1 MRNLKRALSVALASV
16 MVTAM
21 TLVGAG
27 AVSINDFSDSADIVN
42 QEAVTVLATLG
53 VITGKDDGS
62 YDPAGTITRGEMS
75 TIICRV
81 LNSGK
86 DPVLGEFVN
95 NTYSDTAS
103 HWAKSYIEYCTTL
116 GIVAGK
122 GDGTFD
128 PNGEVTVSE
137 AAKMVLVALGYNAAI
152 EGYTGGTWQI
162 NVDAR
167 ANRLGLYDAMAYTN
181 TSTALTRDNAAQ
193 MLYNALDCDK
203 VEYEYVLDT
212 TNGALTGTTQIKSD
226 STLGTLLEEEFNA
239 VKVEGVVVA
248 NEVANLSTNG
258 ALDEN
263 RTRIRVTNY
272 DDQEY
277 YGNSDGTKAVDFATT
292 TGMDELGRSVMMYVK
307 KNTTSTRAEVLG
319 SVILSQDNN
328 VVTDYSSDPIAD
340 VADDNNMDLD
350 NTDTLVAVNY
360 GSADNYGDYTDL
372 KTAGV
377 EKILIDNDDDSEVDY
392 VLMNEYRFGKVTSY
406 VSSGDGSIAV
416 NVGDSTFTSD
426 DADDVVGFENVARND
441 YVIAIEVGG
450 KLYVEQAETV
460 TGTLDAWKTNKA
472 GDTTK
477 LTVDGEEYNVSHI
490 TGYTGS
496 TDVIKAAKEYDD
508 TYLDIEATFYMTK
521 GGYIAAVGE
530 VDENAYNYALVLATG
545 TNGLEDR
552 VRVALSDGTVS
563 TYDFV
568 TTGNA
573 EDDPKVGEVYR
584 YTMTS
589 DGDIRLSKNTIN
601 NNGDAEGGSA
611 LGDVTFEKGKTTIK
625 AGSSTYYASANT
637 PFFYVGMNDTD
648 WGNATD
654 NNSGTTPN
662 DIDSDVVNVYT
673 GYANAPDL
681 DNTKDITAKVYVR
694 DGDANGDRA
703 SGSRVGAVVF
713 YGDADLATNK
723 VDNVLYLDSII
734 SRTSSYTNAW
744 VFLND
749 SAERQQVK
757 LDGNYYAS
765 DEGVSYTW
773 TQNPDGTYDIKTV
786 PAGNEA
792 KNVTVSD
799 TSATT
804 FVANNVEYV
813 ITNETLIVDDSYYM
827 DTATGEL
834 GAGPNE
840 GDVLKSVV
848 FNNDNEAVMIVV
860 ANTEP
865 GSPVPTSVTATAGA
879 ATIEDGGVVATV
891 AATGTGTLS
900 YQWYK
905 AAGATP
911 AAGDTK
917 LTNGA
922 QYTGVDTATLNVAA
936 NVLTAGD
943 NYFYCAVTNTESGK
957 PVSTAVNSN
966 VINLNLTAAPQAVT
980 VNADKNTYGTGS
992 NVEFYL
998 DDVKV
1003 TTINE
1008 GLSNVRF
1015 DAQSGQTLVIRD
1027 TDWTDGDVVMI
1038 GDKTLTVDANQSVN
1052 LGEIPS
1058 EGLTLGELFE
1068 VGLDTI
1074 SSSASVTY
1082 TANKA
1087 FVESGKDVT
1096 LTLTTSGTA
1105 TQNEAV
1111 TFTGATVANET
1122 GAIVVDDTNVIVVPT
1137 GDATGTVELTVSA
1150 VSADTQITGTAV
1162 QAFAIDDI
1170 TVDTATGSP
1179 TMGGASVTAEIID
1192 GPEYV
1197 YGTVNETFTVR
1208 LTTADAT
1215 LTGGTNGTTVT
1226 FSVTAGGVTVTPVS
1240 AQPAFG
1246 ANADIGSVVEIELTI
1261 SGSVS
1266 ADVEITAEINDAT

>member
-1 MRNLKRALSVALASV
+1 MRNLKRALSLALASV
-16 MVTAM
+16 MVASM
-21 TLVGAG
+21 TLIGAG

-42 QEAVTVLATLG
+42 TEAVTVLATLG

-75 TIICRV
+75 TIISRV

-258 ALDEN
+258 SLDEN

-360 GSADNYGDYTDL
+360 GSADNYGDYTDP

-416 NVGDSTFTSD
+416 NVGDTSFTAD
-426 DADDVVGFENVARND
+426 DTDDVVGFENVARND

-460 TGTLDAWKTNKA
+460 TGNLDAYKTNSA
-472 GDTTK
+472 TPALTTK

-496 TDVIKAAKEYDD
+496 TDVIKAAKEYGAA
-508 TYLDIEATFYMTK
+508 YLDVEATFYLTK

-545 TNGLEDR
+545 TTGLEDR
-552 VRVALSDGTVS
+552 VRVALSDGTVA

-573 EDDPKVGEVYR
+573 EDEPKIGNVYR
-584 YTMTS
+584 YTITS
-589 DGDIRLSKNTIN
+589 SGDIRLSKIANNTSTVRSMD
-601 NNGDAEGGSA
+601 DADTDEGFS
-611 LGDVTFEKGKTTIK
+611 KGKTTIRVTSQ
-625 AGSSTYYASANT
+625 AGGSENFYASANT
-637 PFFYVGMNDTD
+637 AFFYVGISGGD
-648 WGNATD
+648 WNSLGDPNGNGGINT
-654 NNSGTTPN
+654 
-662 DIDSDVVNVYT
+662 IDSDSVNVYT
-673 GYANAPDL
+673 GYNNAPDL
-681 DNTKDITAKVYVR
+681 NIPT
-694 DGDANGDRA
+694 G
-703 SGSRVGAVVF
+703 GSLWAALYTRTEDSNSVGAVVF
-713 YGDADLATNK
+713 YGDANLASNK

-749 SAERQQVK
+749 SAERQQVR
-757 LDGNYYAS
+757 LDGDFDAS
-765 DEGVSYTW
+765 YEGASYTW
-773 TQNPDGTYDIKTV
+773 SQNPDGTYDIDTV
-786 PAGNEA
+786 PSGNEVN
-792 KNVTVSD
+792 NVTVTG
-799 TSATT
+799 TSNTT
-804 FVANNVEYV
+804 FVAGGDEYV
-813 ITNETLIVDDSYYM
+813 ITDETLMVDDSYYA
-827 DTATGEL
+827 DPAYGEL

-840 GDVLKSVV
+840 DDVLKSVV
-848 FNNDNEAVMIVV
+848 FNDDNEAILIVV
-860 ANTEP
+860 ANEEP
-865 GSPVPTSVTATAGA
+865 ADPAVISTVTNADADDAVALTTAG
-879 ATIEDGGVVATV
+879 GTV
-891 AATGTGTLS
+891 DTVTSNTPTPDNRT
-900 YQWYK
+900 YQWYDADTNTALVEGTNFTGTK
-905 AAGATP
+905 TATLTAVNGIAADTYEVFCRVTNTDKNGNTNYKDSDIITVTVTAPEQVTLNYAGSGDFAVAISKTSAALVESPALSGYFVSIPEDAAQVVIMNKGSAWNENEQVTLGGVSKVVDSDGCITLTREELESLTDTNLDNATVEYLTQYEVGNGTSEAP
-911 AAGDTK
+911 AEEYTASGKVTLPEAATAAEDWQFVGWSDGTNLYAAGDE
-917 LTNGA
+917 
-922 QYTGVDTATLNVAA
+922 ATLNA
-936 NVLTAGD
+936 NATM
-943 NYFYCAVTNTESGK
+943 
-957 PVSTAVNSN
+957 TAVYFQKNAALDAS
-966 VINLNLTAAPQAVT
+966 ILATDSLTSVGNKF
-980 VNADKNTYGTGS
+980 VVGY
-992 NVEFYL
+992 
-998 DDVKV
+998 
-1003 TTINE
+1003 E
-1008 GLSNVRF
+1008 G
-1015 DAQSGQTLVIRD
+1015 
-1027 TDWTDGDVVMI
+1027 M
-1038 GDKTLTVDANQSVN
+1038 
-1052 LGEIPS
+1052 
-1058 EGLTLGELFE
+1058 
-1068 VGLDTI
+1068 
-1074 SSSASVTY
+1074 
-1082 TANKA
+1082 TA
-1087 FVESGKDVT
+1087 
-1096 LTLTTSGTA
+1096 LTA
-1105 TQNEAV
+1105 TQVSGTGMEV
-1111 TFTGATVANET
+1111 TFTKLAGSEVSA
-1122 GAIVVDDTNVIVVPT
+1122 PT
-1137 GDATGTVELTVSA
+1137 GTSTSVAYSDSKLAPTITEATTFTGLTSGDTVEIV
-1150 VSADTQITGTAV
+1150 
-1162 QAFAIDDI
+1162 
-1170 TVDTATGSP
+1170 
-1179 TMGGASVTAEIID
+1179 
-1192 GPEYV
+1192 
-1197 YGTVNETFTVR
+1197 
-1208 LTTADAT
+1208 
-1215 LTGGTNGTTVT
+1215 
-1226 FSVTAGGVTVTPVS
+1226 VTVTYEDAETS
-1240 AQPAFG
+1240 TFTT
-1246 ANADIGSVVEIELTI
+1246 ILTK
-1261 SGSVS
+1261 
-1266 ADVEITAEINDAT
+1266 A

>member
-1 MRNLKRALSVALASV
+1 MRNLKRALSLALASV
-16 MVTAM
+16 MVASM
-21 TLVGAG
+21 TLIGAG

-42 QEAVTVLATLG
+42 TEAVTVLATLG

-86 DPVLGEFVN
+86 DPVLGESVS

-128 PNGEVTVSE
+128 PNGDVTVAE

-152 EGYTGGTWQI
+152 EGYTGGNWQI

-167 ANRLGLYDAMAYTN
+167 ANRLGLYDALDYTN
-181 TSTALTRDNAAQ
+181 TSAVLTRDNAAQ

-212 TNGALTGTTQIKSD
+212 TNGTLSGATQIKSD
-226 STLGTLLEEEFNA
+226 STLGTLLEEEFDA

-248 NEVANLSTNG
+248 NEVANLSTTG
-258 ALDEN
+258 SLDEN

-277 YGNSDGTKAVDFATT
+277 YGNSEGTRTVDFATT
-292 TGMDELGRSVMMYVK
+292 TGMDELGRSVTMYVK

-319 SVILSQDNN
+319 SVILSEDNN
-328 VVTDYSSDPIAD
+328 VVTDYSSDSIAD

-360 GSADNYGDYTDL
+360 GSADNYGDYTDP
-372 KTAGV
+372 KTAGI
-377 EKILIDNDDDSEVDY
+377 EKILIDNNDDSEVDY

-834 GAGPNE
+834 SAGPNE

-860 ANTEP
+860 ANEEP
-865 GSPVPTSVTATAGA
+865 ADPAVISTVTNADADDAVALTTAGGTVDTVTSNTPTPDNRTYQWYDADTNTALVEGTNFTGTKTATLTAVNGIA
-879 ATIEDGGVVATV
+879 ADTYKVFCRVTNTDKNGNTNYKDSDTITVTVTVPETVLLNWTNETDFKVYADDAYSPLETIATRNGFGVELPEGISTISIQVDSGWDQYGQVELGGETYVVDENGCITLTMDQVNALASKTLDKTALTGSDYTAPVDVTLPASGLTV
-891 AATGTGTLS
+891 GWTFGDLVGTLNATGTVP
-900 YQWYK
+900 
-905 AAGATP
+905 AGADVTIKGLDGTYYVKT
-911 AAGDTK
+911 GDDSYAKEDNTEVS
-917 LTNGA
+917 
-922 QYTGVDTATLNVAA
+922 GVSGDLDLSKMYVKVAA
-936 NVLTAGD
+936 DVTIDETSVAGWPKD
-943 NYFYCAVTNTESGK
+943 SSSA
-957 PVSTAVNSN
+957 
-966 VINLNLTAAPQAVT
+966 
-980 VNADKNTYGTGS
+980 
-992 NVEFYL
+992 
-998 DDVKV
+998 DVKV
-1003 TTINE
+1003 TASVNGGEQYVEIGTGSVTVNVELTGTIDSGAQLSTAITGIFGAE
-1008 GLSNVRF
+1008 GADVSDTASKTVIDASSDNLHADVSSGVSLTLSNNT
-1015 DAQSGQTLVIRD
+1015 AA
-1027 TDWTDGDVVMI
+1027 DV
-1038 GDKTLTVDANQSVN
+1038 
-1052 LGEIPS
+1052 
-1058 EGLTLGELFE
+1058 
-1068 VGLDTI
+1068 TI
-1074 SSSASVTY
+1074 
-1082 TANKA
+1082 
-1087 FVESGKDVT
+1087 T
-1096 LTLTTSGTA
+1096 LTLT
-1105 TQNEAV
+1105 
-1111 TFTGATVANET
+1111 
-1122 GAIVVDDTNVIVVPT
+1122 
-1137 GDATGTVELTVSA
+1137 
-1150 VSADTQITGTAV
+1150 
-1162 QAFAIDDI
+1162 
-1170 TVDTATGSP
+1170 
-1179 TMGGASVTAEIID
+1179 GG
-1192 GPEYV
+1192 
-1197 YGTVNETFTVR
+1197 
-1208 LTTADAT
+1208 
-1215 LTGGTNGTTVT
+1215 
-1226 FSVTAGGVTVTPVS
+1226 
-1240 AQPAFG
+1240 
-1246 ANADIGSVVEIELTI
+1246 NA
-1261 SGSVS
+1261 
-1266 ADVEITAEINDAT
+1266 

>member
-1 MRNLKRALSVALASV
+1 MRNLKRALSLALASV
-16 MVTAM
+16 MVASM
-21 TLVGAG
+21 TLIGAG

-42 QEAVTVLATLG
+42 TEAVTVLATLG

-86 DPVLGEFVN
+86 DPVLGESVS

-128 PNGEVTVSE
+128 PNGDVTVAE

-152 EGYTGGTWQI
+152 EGYTGGNWQI

-167 ANRLGLYDAMAYTN
+167 ANRLGLYDALDYTN
-181 TSTALTRDNAAQ
+181 TSAVLTRDNAAQ

-212 TNGALTGTTQIKSD
+212 TNGTLSGATQIKSD
-226 STLGTLLEEEFNA
+226 STLGTLLEEEFDA

-360 GSADNYGDYTDL
+360 GSADNYGDYTDP

-834 GAGPNE
+834 SAGPNE

-860 ANTEP
+860 ANEEP
-865 GSPVPTSVTATAGA
+865 ADPAVISTVTNADADDAVALTTAGGTVDTVTSNTPTPDNRTYQWYDADTNTALVEGTNFTGTKTATLTAVNGIA
-879 ATIEDGGVVATV
+879 ADTYKVFCRVTNTDKNGNTNYKDSDTITVTVTVPETVLLNWTNETDFKVYADDAYSPLETIATRNGFGVELPEGISTISIQVDSGWDQYGQVELGGETYVVDENGCITLTMDQVNALASKTLDKTALTGSNYTAPIDVTLPASGLTV
-891 AATGTGTLS
+891 DWTFGTDLNGTLDATGTLP
-900 YQWYK
+900 
-905 AAGATP
+905 AGADVTIKGLDGTYYVKTG
-911 AAGDTK
+911 ATDYAKDDNTEVSGVSGDLDLSK
-917 LTNGA
+917 K
-922 QYTGVDTATLNVAA
+922 YVKVAA
-936 NVLTAGD
+936 DVTIDDSAVLGWPKD
-943 NYFYCAVTNTESGK
+943 S
-957 PVSTAVNSN
+957 SS
-966 VINLNLTAAPQAVT
+966 
-980 VNADKNTYGTGS
+980 S
-992 NVEFYL
+992 
-998 DDVKV
+998 DVKV
-1003 TTINE
+1003 T
-1008 GLSNVRF
+1008 
-1015 DAQSGQTLVIRD
+1015 A
-1027 TDWTDGDVVMI
+1027 
-1038 GDKTLTVDANQSVN
+1038 SVN
-1052 LGEIPS
+1052 SGEQYV
-1058 EGLTLGELFE
+1058 E
-1068 VGLDTI
+1068 VGTG
-1074 SSSASVTY
+1074 SVT
-1082 TANKA
+1082 
-1087 FVESGKDVT
+1087 VDVT
-1096 LTLTTSGTA
+1096 LTGTISGGTQLSTA
-1105 TQNEAV
+1105 
-1111 TFTGATVANET
+1111 
-1122 GAIVVDDTNVIVVPT
+1122 
-1137 GDATGTVELTVSA
+1137 
-1150 VSADTQITGTAV
+1150 ITGTFGAEGADV
-1162 QAFAIDDI
+1162 S
-1170 TVDTATGSP
+1170 DTASKTVID
-1179 TMGGASVTAEIID
+1179 ASSDDLHADVSSGVSLTLSNNTAADVTI
-1192 GPEYV
+1192 
-1197 YGTVNETFTVR
+1197 T
-1208 LTTADAT
+1208 LT
-1215 LTGGTNGTTVT
+1215 LTGG
-1226 FSVTAGGVTVTPVS
+1226 
-1240 AQPAFG
+1240 
-1246 ANADIGSVVEIELTI
+1246 NA
-1261 SGSVS
+1261 
-1266 ADVEITAEINDAT
+1266 

>member
-1 MRNLKRALSVALASV
+1 M
-16 MVTAM
+16 
-21 TLVGAG
+21 
-27 AVSINDFSDSADIVN
+27 
-42 QEAVTVLATLG
+42 
-53 VITGKDDGS
+53 
-62 YDPAGTITRGEMS
+62 
-75 TIICRV
+75 
-81 LNSGK
+81 
-86 DPVLGEFVN
+86 
-95 NTYSDTAS
+95 
-103 HWAKSYIEYCTTL
+103 
-116 GIVAGK
+116 
-122 GDGTFD
+122 
-128 PNGEVTVSE
+128 
-137 AAKMVLVALGYNAAI
+137 
-152 EGYTGGTWQI
+152 
-162 NVDAR
+162 
-167 ANRLGLYDAMAYTN
+167 
-181 TSTALTRDNAAQ
+181 
-193 MLYNALDCDK
+193 
-203 VEYEYVLDT
+203 
-212 TNGALTGTTQIKSD
+212 
-226 STLGTLLEEEFNA
+226 
-239 VKVEGVVVA
+239 
-248 NEVANLSTNG
+248 
-258 ALDEN
+258 
-263 RTRIRVTNY
+263 
-272 DDQEY
+272 
-277 YGNSDGTKAVDFATT
+277 DFATT

-360 GSADNYGDYTDL
+360 GSADNYGDYTDP

-834 GAGPNE
+834 SAGPNE

-860 ANTEP
+860 ANEEP
-865 GSPVPTSVTATAGA
+865 ADPAVISTVTNADADDAVALTTAGGTVDTVTSNTPTPDNRTYQWYDADTNTALVEGTNFTGTKTDTLTAVNGIA
-879 ATIEDGGVVATV
+879 ADTYKVFCRVTNTDKNGNTNYKDSDTITVTVTVPETVLLNWTNETDFKVYADDAYSPLETIATRNGFGVELPEGISTISIQVDSGWDQYGQVELGGETYVVDENGCITLTMDQVNALASKTLDKTALTGSDYTAPVDVTLPASGLTV
-891 AATGTGTLS
+891 DWTFGADLADTLDATGTIP
-900 YQWYK
+900 
-905 AAGATP
+905 AGADVTIKGLDGTYYVKTGDDSYAKEDNTEVSGVSGDLDLSKKYVKV
-911 AAGDTK
+911 AADVTID
-917 LTNGA
+917 
-922 QYTGVDTATLNVAA
+922 DTAV
-936 NVLTAGD
+936 VGWPKD
-943 NYFYCAVTNTESGK
+943 SS
-957 PVSTAVNSN
+957 ST
-966 VINLNLTAAPQAVT
+966 
-980 VNADKNTYGTGS
+980 
-992 NVEFYL
+992 
-998 DDVKV
+998 DVKV
-1003 TTINE
+1003 TASVNSGEQYVEIGTGSVTVNVELTGTIDSGAQLSTAIAGTFGAE
-1008 GLSNVRF
+1008 GADVSDTASKTVIDASSDDLHADVSSGVSLTLSNNT
-1015 DAQSGQTLVIRD
+1015 AA
-1027 TDWTDGDVVMI
+1027 DV
-1038 GDKTLTVDANQSVN
+1038 
-1052 LGEIPS
+1052 
-1058 EGLTLGELFE
+1058 
-1068 VGLDTI
+1068 TI
-1074 SSSASVTY
+1074 
-1082 TANKA
+1082 
-1087 FVESGKDVT
+1087 T
-1096 LTLTTSGTA
+1096 LTLT
-1105 TQNEAV
+1105 
-1111 TFTGATVANET
+1111 
-1122 GAIVVDDTNVIVVPT
+1122 
-1137 GDATGTVELTVSA
+1137 
-1150 VSADTQITGTAV
+1150 
-1162 QAFAIDDI
+1162 
-1170 TVDTATGSP
+1170 
-1179 TMGGASVTAEIID
+1179 GG
-1192 GPEYV
+1192 
-1197 YGTVNETFTVR
+1197 
-1208 LTTADAT
+1208 
-1215 LTGGTNGTTVT
+1215 
-1226 FSVTAGGVTVTPVS
+1226 
-1240 AQPAFG
+1240 
-1246 ANADIGSVVEIELTI
+1246 NA
-1261 SGSVS
+1261 
-1266 ADVEITAEINDAT
+1266 

>member
-1 MRNLKRALSVALASV
+1 MRNLKRALSLALASV
-16 MVTAM
+16 MVASM

-42 QEAVTVLATLG
+42 TEAVTVLATLG

-86 DPVLGEFVN
+86 DPVLGESVS

-128 PNGEVTVSE
+128 PNGDVTVAE

-360 GSADNYGDYTDL
+360 GSADNYGDYTDP
-372 KTAGV
+372 KTAGI
-377 EKILIDNDDDSEVDY
+377 EKILIDNNDDSEVDY

-416 NVGDSTFTSD
+416 NVGDTSFTAD

-573 EDDPKVGEVYR
+573 VDNPEVGEVYR
-584 YTMTS
+584 YSITS
-589 DGDIRLSKNTIN
+589 DGDIRLSENTIRG
-601 NNGDAEGGSA
+601 NGADETISAGST
-611 LGDVTFEKGKTTIK
+611 GFEKGKTAITTTT
-625 AGSSTYYASANT
+625 GTYYASANT
-637 PFFYVGMNDTD
+637 PFFYVGLSADDWTD
-648 WGNATD
+648 ATNGSAVHPSDPAKNAT
-654 NNSGTTPN
+654 S
-662 DIDSDVVNVYT
+662 IDSDVVNVYT

-681 DNTKDITAKVYVR
+681 DTSNALTARVYVR
-694 DGDANGDRA
+694 DVDSNGVRN
-703 SGSRVGAVVF
+703 GGRVGAVVF
-713 YGDADLATNK
+713 YGSTDLATNK

-757 LDGNYYAS
+757 LDGNYYAT
-765 DEGVSYTW
+765 DEGKTYTF
-773 TQNPDGTYDIKTV
+773 TVNPDGTYATKSV
-786 PAGNEA
+786 PGANEA
-792 KNVTVSD
+792 TNVNVTD

-804 FVANNVEYV
+804 FIAGGVEYV
-813 ITNETLIVDDSYYM
+813 ITDETLIVDDSYYM

-848 FNNDNEAVMIVV
+848 YNNDNEAVMIVV

-865 GSPVPTSVTATAGA
+865 GSAKPVITVAEVSSTMTTAGGDVATVTSITNTNGGTVTYTWEYTTDGGTTWHAADAAAGFTVDAATGALSADATALTAGTYQFRCVATNKESNLTATNSDAATTGNVTVAGVAEEGSLRVILTTADFSNLAVLVNNNPVQTTAVGSSTWITGLNTGDKVEIVADEFTDGTHWVVGSDVVDVVTEGVLEITMGDANVTLASSSQRRAVTIDGGETQYVANGTSVAVNNAETGTGYIIGTDRTTYAAYGNYVANADAQIWTGYYSVTVPAATANLSSFDATEQWTINGENVAVNDVYGVKADEVVTNTITVDSTGFTGNGGASSSTMVGNTGATAVVNGFEGA
-879 ATIEDGGVVATV
+879 AT
-891 AATGTGTLS
+891 
-900 YQWYK
+900 
-905 AAGATP
+905 
-911 AAGDTK
+911 
-917 LTNGA
+917 
-922 QYTGVDTATLNVAA
+922 
-936 NVLTAGD
+936 
-943 NYFYCAVTNTESGK
+943 AVTG
-957 PVSTAVNSN
+957 
-966 VINLNLTAAPQAVT
+966 
-980 VNADKNTYGTGS
+980 DGT
-992 NVEFYL
+992 
-998 DDVKV
+998 
-1003 TTINE
+1003 
-1008 GLSNVRF
+1008 
-1015 DAQSGQTLVIRD
+1015 D
-1027 TDWTDGDVVMI
+1027 T
-1038 GDKTLTVDANQSVN
+1038 
-1052 LGEIPS
+1052 
-1058 EGLTLGELFE
+1058 
-1068 VGLDTI
+1068 
-1074 SSSASVTY
+1074 
-1082 TANKA
+1082 
-1087 FVESGKDVT
+1087 
-1096 LTLTTSGTA
+1096 
-1105 TQNEAV
+1105 V
-1111 TFTGATVANET
+1111 TFGGQET
-1122 GAIVVDDTNVIVVPT
+1122 Y
-1137 GDATGTVELTVSA
+1137 ATGTV
-1150 VSADTQITGTAV
+1150 
-1162 QAFAIDDI
+1162 AF
-1170 TVDTATGSP
+1170 SW
-1179 TMGGASVTAEIID
+1179 
-1192 GPEYV
+1192 
-1197 YGTVNETFTVR
+1197 
-1208 LTTADAT
+1208 
-1215 LTGGTNGTTVT
+1215 
-1226 FSVTAGGVTVTPVS
+1226 
-1240 AQPAFG
+1240 
-1246 ANADIGSVVEIELTI
+1246 TI
-1261 SGSVS
+1261 SGDLSPTV
-1266 ADVEITAEINDAT
+1266 TLTPGT

>member
-1 MRNLKRALSVALASV
+1 MRNLKRALSLALALV
-16 MVTAM
+16 MVLSM
-21 TLVGAG
+21 MVVGAS
-27 AVSINDFSDSADIVN
+27 AVSADDFSDSADIVN
-42 QEAVTVLATLG
+42 KEAVTVLATLG
-53 VITGKDDGS
+53 VITGNDDGS

-258 ALDEN
+258 SLDEN

-360 GSADNYGDYTDL
+360 GSADNYGDYTDP

-827 DTATGEL
+827 DTATGVL
-834 GAGPNE
+834 SAGPNE

-860 ANTEP
+860 ANEEP
-865 GSPVPTSVTATAGA
+865 ADPAVISTVTNADADDAVALTTAGGTVDTVTSNTPTPDNRTYQWYDADTNTALVEGTNFTGTKTATLTAVNGIAADTYKVFCRVTNTDKNGNTNYKDSDTITVTVTAPEEVVLSYGTTG
-879 ATIEDGGVVATV
+879 DFVVATSKTAAALEEFQAMTGYGV
-891 AATGTGTLS
+891 TIPEDAAQVVIMNKGSAWNENEQVTLGGVSKVVDSDGCITLTREDLESLTDTNLDNATVEYLTQYEVGNGTSEAPAEEYTASGKVTLPEAATAAADWQFVGWSDGTNL
-900 YQWYK
+900 Y
-905 AAGATP
+905 
-911 AAGDTK
+911 AAGDE
-917 LTNGA
+917 
-922 QYTGVDTATLNVAA
+922 ATLTA
-936 NVLTAGD
+936 NATM
-943 NYFYCAVTNTESGK
+943 
-957 PVSTAVNSN
+957 TAVYFQKNAALDAS
-966 VINLNLTAAPQAVT
+966 ILATDSLTSA
-980 VNADKNTYGTGS
+980 GS
-992 NVEFYL
+992 KFVVGY
-998 DDVKV
+998 
-1003 TTINE
+1003 E
-1008 GLSNVRF
+1008 G
-1015 DAQSGQTLVIRD
+1015 
-1027 TDWTDGDVVMI
+1027 M
-1038 GDKTLTVDANQSVN
+1038 
-1052 LGEIPS
+1052 
-1058 EGLTLGELFE
+1058 
-1068 VGLDTI
+1068 
-1074 SSSASVTY
+1074 
-1082 TANKA
+1082 TA
-1087 FVESGKDVT
+1087 
-1096 LTLTTSGTA
+1096 LTA
-1105 TQNEAV
+1105 TQVSGTGMEV
-1111 TFTGATVANET
+1111 TFTKLAGSEVSA
-1122 GAIVVDDTNVIVVPT
+1122 PT
-1137 GDATGTVELTVSA
+1137 GTSTSVAYSDSKLAPTITEATTFTGLTSGDTVEIV
-1150 VSADTQITGTAV
+1150 
-1162 QAFAIDDI
+1162 
-1170 TVDTATGSP
+1170 
-1179 TMGGASVTAEIID
+1179 
-1192 GPEYV
+1192 
-1197 YGTVNETFTVR
+1197 
-1208 LTTADAT
+1208 
-1215 LTGGTNGTTVT
+1215 
-1226 FSVTAGGVTVTPVS
+1226 VTVTYEDMGTDT
-1240 AQPAFG
+1240 FTT
-1246 ANADIGSVVEIELTI
+1246 ILTK
-1261 SGSVS
+1261 
-1266 ADVEITAEINDAT
+1266 A

>member
-1 MRNLKRALSVALASV
+1 MRNLKRALSLALASV
-16 MVTAM
+16 MVASM
-21 TLVGAG
+21 TLIGAG

-42 QEAVTVLATLG
+42 TEAVTVLATLG

-75 TIICRV
+75 TIISRV

-258 ALDEN
+258 SLDEN

-416 NVGDSTFTSD
+416 NVGDTSFTAD

-460 TGTLDAWKTNKA
+460 TGNLDAWKTNKA

-589 DGDIRLSKNTIN
+589 DGDIRLSENTIG
-601 NNGDAEGGSA
+601 NNGVAEGSVA
-611 LGDVTFEKGKTTIK
+611 GDVTFEKGKTTIK

-637 PFFYVGMNDTD
+637 PFFYVGMNATD

-654 NNSGTTPN
+654 NSSSTTPN
-662 DIDSDVVNVYT
+662 DIDSDEVNVYT

-681 DNTKDITAKVYVR
+681 DSTKAITAKVYVR
-694 DGDANGDRA
+694 DGDASGNRV

-813 ITNETLIVDDSYYM
+813 ITDETLIVDDSYYM

-848 FNNDNEAVMIVV
+848 YNNDNEAVMIVV

-879 ATIEDGGVVATV
+879 ATVEAGGVVATV
-891 AATGTGTLS
+891 TATGTGTPS

-917 LTNGA
+917 LTNGT

-936 NVLTAGD
+936 NVLTAGH

-966 VINLNLTAAPQAVT
+966 VIDLNLTADT
-980 VNADKNTYGTGS
+980 VISIDSTMTSWNFFNAADNSALTEGS
-992 NVEFYL
+992 DPVNGANV
-998 DDVKV
+998 
-1003 TTINE
+1003 
-1008 GLSNVRF
+1008 
-1015 DAQSGQTLVIRD
+1015 Q
-1027 TDWTDGDVVMI
+1027 
-1038 GDKTLTVDANQSVN
+1038 
-1052 LGEIPS
+1052 IP
-1058 EGLTLGELFE
+1058 
-1068 VGLDTI
+1068 
-1074 SSSASVTY
+1074 ASVTEIYIQNTSWTAGDYVGFGTTAYEVTAGQSIKVAVADLGTSLQSTDFKTVYSISVPANVTVTENSGGTVY
-1082 TANKA
+1082 TDADGM
-1087 FVESGKDVT
+1087 VYLE
-1096 LTLTTSGTA
+1096 GTA
-1105 TQNEAV
+1105 TAKLTGLTGTHYTADGGTSFTPVGTNTVSVSSANKVIEDGYT
-1111 TFTGATVANET
+1111 TFALASDPGAT
-1122 GAIVVDDTNVIVVPT
+1122 
-1137 GDATGTVELTVSA
+1137 
-1150 VSADTQITGTAV
+1150 
-1162 QAFAIDDI
+1162 
-1170 TVDTATGSP
+1170 
-1179 TMGGASVTAEIID
+1179 
-1192 GPEYV
+1192 
-1197 YGTVNETFTVR
+1197 
-1208 LTTADAT
+1208 
-1215 LTGGTNGTTVT
+1215 
-1226 FSVTAGGVTVTPVS
+1226 GGVTVASAITTGTTEASSTHYVKVGSTVVVTYTLTGTVTNSNSGYDVTVTIDSAFANVSDTTASPVAGVS
-1240 AQPAFG
+1240 VNGNVISLDDTTNLG
-1246 ANADIGSVVEIELTI
+1246 AGVT
-1261 SGSVS
+1261 
-1266 ADVEITAEINDAT
+1266 ITAEYAVNDVTSPITAPAAVIAELNA

>member
-1 MRNLKRALSVALASV
+1 MRNLKRALSLALASV
-16 MVTAM
+16 MVASM
-21 TLVGAG
+21 TLIGAG

-42 QEAVTVLATLG
+42 TEAVTVLATLG

-75 TIICRV
+75 TIISRV

-360 GSADNYGDYTDL
+360 GSADNYGDYTDP

-834 GAGPNE
+834 SAGPNE

-860 ANTEP
+860 ANEEP
-865 GSPVPTSVTATAGA
+865 ADPAVISTVTNADADDAVALTTAGGTVDTVTSNTPTPDNRTYQWYDADTNTALVEGTNFTGTKTATLTAVNGIAADTYKVFCRVTNTDKNGNTNYKDSDTITVTVTVPETVLLNWTNETDFKVYADDAYSPLETIATRNGFGVELPEGISTISIQVDSGWDQYGQVELGGETYVVDENGCITLTMDQVNALTSKTLDKTALTGSDYTAPVDVTLPASGLTVGWTFGDLVGTLNATGTVPAGADVTIKGLDGTYYVKTGDDSYAKDDASAVVSNLTDDLVLTNRYAMVVSTVEVNSTASEGRFPNDSGTPATVTGSVTEEYVL
-879 ATIEDGGVVATV
+879 I
-891 AATGTGTLS
+891 GTGTLTVNFNLE
-900 YQWYK
+900 
-905 AAGATP
+905 GAT
-911 AAGDTK
+911 
-917 LTNGA
+917 
-922 QYTGVDTATLNVAA
+922 
-936 NVLTAGD
+936 TAGTGGAINGLITVKD
-943 NYFYCAVTNTESGK
+943 SGGTVTGTWANSAVAFIQNG
-957 PVSTAVNSN
+957 
-966 VINLNLTAAPQAVT
+966 
-980 VNADKNTYGTGS
+980 G
-992 NVEFYL
+992 
-998 DDVKV
+998 
-1003 TTINE
+1003 TTIEN
-1008 GLSNVRF
+1008 
-1015 DAQSGQTLVIRD
+1015 SGT
-1027 TDWTDGDVVMI
+1027 T
-1038 GDKTLTVDANQSVN
+1038 
-1052 LGEIPS
+1052 
-1058 EGLTLGELFE
+1058 
-1068 VGLDTI
+1068 
-1074 SSSASVTY
+1074 
-1082 TANKA
+1082 
-1087 FVESGKDVT
+1087 T
-1096 LTLTTSGTA
+1096 LTLTACTA
-1105 TQNEAV
+1105 A
-1111 TFTGATVANET
+1111 
-1122 GAIVVDDTNVIVVPT
+1122 
-1137 GDATGTVELTVSA
+1137 
-1150 VSADTQITGTAV
+1150 
-1162 QAFAIDDI
+1162 DI
-1170 TVDTATGSP
+1170 TLVLTLS
-1179 TMGGASVTAEIID
+1179 D
-1192 GPEYV
+1192 G
-1197 YGTVNETFTVR
+1197 
-1208 LTTADAT
+1208 
-1215 LTGGTNGTTVT
+1215 
-1226 FSVTAGGVTVTPVS
+1226 
-1240 AQPAFG
+1240 
-1246 ANADIGSVVEIELTI
+1246 
-1261 SGSVS
+1261 
-1266 ADVEITAEINDAT
+1266 

>member
-1 MRNLKRALSVALASV
+1 MRNLKRALSLALASV
-16 MVTAM
+16 MVASM
-21 TLVGAG
+21 TLIGAG

-42 QEAVTVLATLG
+42 TEAVTVLATLG

-416 NVGDSTFTSD
+416 NVGDTSFTAD

-460 TGTLDAWKTNKA
+460 TGNLDAWKTNKA

-573 EDDPKVGEVYR
+573 VDNPEVGEVYR
-584 YTMTS
+584 YSITS
-589 DGDIRLSKNTIN
+589 DGDIRLSENTIRG
-601 NNGDAEGGSA
+601 NGADETISAGST
-611 LGDVTFEKGKTTIK
+611 GFEKGKTAITTTT
-625 AGSSTYYASANT
+625 GTYYASANT
-637 PFFYVGMNDTD
+637 PFFYVGLSADDWTD
-648 WGNATD
+648 ATKGSAVHPSDPAKNAT
-654 NNSGTTPN
+654 S
-662 DIDSDVVNVYT
+662 IDSDVVNVYT

-681 DNTKDITAKVYVR
+681 DTSNALTARVYVR
-694 DGDANGDRA
+694 DVDSNGVRN
-703 SGSRVGAVVF
+703 GGRVGAVVF
-713 YGDADLATNK
+713 YGSTDLATNK

-757 LDGNYYAS
+757 LDGNYYAT
-765 DEGVSYTW
+765 DEGKTYTF
-773 TQNPDGTYDIKTV
+773 TVNPDGTYATKSV
-786 PAGNEA
+786 PGANEA
-792 KNVTVSD
+792 TNVNVTD

-804 FVANNVEYV
+804 FIAGGVEYV
-813 ITNETLIVDDSYYM
+813 ITDETLIVDDSYYM

-860 ANTEP
+860 ANEEP
-865 GSPVPTSVTATAGA
+865 ADPAVISTVTNADADDAVALTTAGGTVDTVTSNTPTPDNRTYQWYDADTNTALVEGTNFTGTKTATLTAVNGIAADTYRVFCRVTNTDRNGNTNYKDSDTITVTVTVPETVLLSWAGVQADFKVYADDAYSPLETIATRNGFGVELPEGISTISIQVDSGWDQYGQVELGGETYVVDENGCITLTMDQVNALTSKTLDKTALTGSDYTAPVDVTLPASGLTVDWTFGADLAGTLDATGTIPAGANVTIKGLDGTYYVKTGDDSYAKDDASAVVSNLTDDLVLTNRYAMVVSTVEVNSTASEGRFPNDSGTPATVTGSVTEEYVL
-879 ATIEDGGVVATV
+879 I
-891 AATGTGTLS
+891 GTGTLTVNFNLE
-900 YQWYK
+900 
-905 AAGATP
+905 GAT
-911 AAGDTK
+911 
-917 LTNGA
+917 
-922 QYTGVDTATLNVAA
+922 
-936 NVLTAGD
+936 TAGTGGAINGLITVKD
-943 NYFYCAVTNTESGK
+943 SGGTVTGTWANSAVAFIQNG
-957 PVSTAVNSN
+957 
-966 VINLNLTAAPQAVT
+966 
-980 VNADKNTYGTGS
+980 G
-992 NVEFYL
+992 
-998 DDVKV
+998 
-1003 TTINE
+1003 TTIEN
-1008 GLSNVRF
+1008 
-1015 DAQSGQTLVIRD
+1015 SGT
-1027 TDWTDGDVVMI
+1027 T
-1038 GDKTLTVDANQSVN
+1038 
-1052 LGEIPS
+1052 
-1058 EGLTLGELFE
+1058 
-1068 VGLDTI
+1068 
-1074 SSSASVTY
+1074 
-1082 TANKA
+1082 
-1087 FVESGKDVT
+1087 T
-1096 LTLTTSGTA
+1096 LTLTACTA
-1105 TQNEAV
+1105 A
-1111 TFTGATVANET
+1111 
-1122 GAIVVDDTNVIVVPT
+1122 
-1137 GDATGTVELTVSA
+1137 
-1150 VSADTQITGTAV
+1150 
-1162 QAFAIDDI
+1162 DI
-1170 TVDTATGSP
+1170 TLVLTLS
-1179 TMGGASVTAEIID
+1179 D
-1192 GPEYV
+1192 G
-1197 YGTVNETFTVR
+1197 
-1208 LTTADAT
+1208 
-1215 LTGGTNGTTVT
+1215 
-1226 FSVTAGGVTVTPVS
+1226 
-1240 AQPAFG
+1240 
-1246 ANADIGSVVEIELTI
+1246 
-1261 SGSVS
+1261 
-1266 ADVEITAEINDAT
+1266 